1 MPILFLIY
9 INDLPSVNQALKK
22 LFADDAK
29 VYQIVS
35 DMVEVDQFQTTL
47 DNSVVWAED
56 WQMFYNFKKC
66 KHMHLGN
73 HDLEQTYTM
82 KAGEERIPIAKVT
95 SEKYLWV
102 IIDNSLKFSEHVSAE
117 VKIANRNLGLIFRT
131 FTY

>member
-9 INDLPSVNQALKK
+9 INDLPSVIQALKK

-56 WQMFYNFKKC
+56 WQMFYNFKQED
-66 KHMHLGN
+66 
-73 HDLEQTYTM
+73 HDGPL
-82 KAGEERIPIAKVT
+82 
-95 SEKYLWV
+95 
-102 IIDNSLKFSEHVSAE
+102 SL
-117 VKIANRNLGLIFRT
+117 T
-131 FTY
+131 